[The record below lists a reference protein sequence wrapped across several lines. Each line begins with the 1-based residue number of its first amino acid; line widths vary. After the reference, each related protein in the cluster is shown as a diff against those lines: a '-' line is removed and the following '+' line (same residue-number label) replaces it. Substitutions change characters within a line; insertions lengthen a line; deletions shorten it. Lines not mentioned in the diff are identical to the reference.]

1 VASKDSQTN
10 TMHCP
15 ICHQHHQ
22 TLVHHFN
29 GAADDSILKQL
40 QTESPHWQPDSG
52 ACTRCIDQAQIE
64 FWSTQQALSPH
75 TSIDG
80 YKILPI
86 PQRLAAHPDYS
97 GKGITICFIDSGFY
111 PHPDIKNRILC
122 IEDLSASNTSSVTVP
137 NSNSWHG
144 TMTAVVGTGDGTSSN
159 GVYQS
164 LAASAK
170 LVLLKVADQEGKISG
185 ENIAKAIHWAI
196 DHRKKFAI
204 RILNLSVTDDWATSY
219 RVNIVDQ
226 AIQKATDAGIV
237 VVVAAGNDEHALVKA
252 PANSPHAI
260 TIGGLNDHNT
270 LHPIHQSWYP
280 STFGTT
286 VDGLQKPDLIAPA
299 IWIPAPILPLTKAH
313 EQARLLFSLAQTQDS
328 RYLKAKY
335 INTAKQFG
343 FESSLVFSNDEGI
356 RQKLQTEIG
365 QRKLITPDYQH
376 ADGTSFAAPIVSGI
390 VAQMLEANP
399 NLTPQKVK
407 EVLGKT
413 ARTLPNVPSERQGAG
428 VVHALNAVKAVKNV
442 VQPKSP
448 IFFF

>member
-1 VASKDSQTN
+1 
-10 TMHCP
+10 
-15 ICHQHHQ
+15 
-22 TLVHHFN
+22 L
-29 GAADDSILKQL
+29 
-40 QTESPHWQPDSG
+40 
-52 ACTRCIDQAQIE
+52 
-64 FWSTQQALSPH
+64 
-75 TSIDG
+75 
-80 YKILPI
+80 
-86 PQRLAAHPDYS
+86 
-97 GKGITICFIDSGFY
+97 
-111 PHPDIKNRILC
+111 
-122 IEDLSASNTSSVTVP
+122 
-137 NSNSWHG
+137 
-144 TMTAVVGTGDGTSSN
+144 
-159 GVYQS
+159 
-164 LAASAK
+164 
-170 LVLLKVADQEGKISG
+170 
-185 ENIAKAIHWAI
+185 
-196 DHRKKFAI
+196 
-204 RILNLSVTDDWATSY
+204 
-219 RVNIVDQ
+219 
-226 AIQKATDAGIV
+226 
-237 VVVAAGNDEHALVKA
+237 
-252 PANSPHAI
+252 
-260 TIGGLNDHNT
+260 
-270 LHPIHQSWYP
+270 
-280 STFGTT
+280 
-286 VDGLQKPDLIAPA
+286 DGLQKPDLIAPA

-313 EQARLLFSLAQTQDS
+313 EQAKLLFSLAQTQDS